1 MGKLLYLRFRSM
13 GKLYFVVPLAL
24 WGVLPLLCWLSYEQM
39 EGAAT
44 GLFGAAEYVEQM
56 GALFAVWW
64 PCLSLKEEVEGAG
77 SELLF
82 VHMGQRG
89 RRSWCD
95 VSTLVWYLLHFW
107 TVGGLLLLVDGRLG
121 VYLVKTTMQIVF
133 MWGLCYFLIAVLRS
147 TSIPLMIAVGYGIAG
162 QMFEEPAKGR
172 WTVFSTAYDVNWELV
187 VHKYLWVFG
196 IGIVLCV
203 LGRLFIQKWRK

>member
-24 WGVLPLLCWLSYEQM
+24 WGLLPLLCWLSYQQIKGMAGGLVE
-39 EGAAT
+39 AA
-44 GLFGAAEYVEQM
+44 GYLEQM

-89 RRSWCD
+89 RRTACD
-95 VSTLVWYLLHFW
+95 FSTLIWYLFHLW
-107 TVGGLLLLVDGRLG
+107 ALGGFLLVADGGFL
-121 VYLVKTTMQIVF
+121 VHLVKTSAQIVF

-147 TSIPLMIAVGYGIAG
+147 TSIPLMISVGYGIAG
-162 QMFEEPAKGR
+162 QMLEEPAKSQ
-172 WTVFSTAYDVNWELV
+172 WTIFGTAYQVNWELV
-187 VHKYLWVFG
+187 EHKYLWVLG
-196 IGIVLCV
+196 IGAAFCA
-203 LGRLFIQKWRK
+203 LGRLLIQRWRK